1 MCGGPPGKGAGFS
14 LGSLWHVILTA
25 TLERTLIGKIKQGVK
40 RQAQAILW

>member
-25 TLERTLIGKIKQGVK
+25 TLEGMLIGKIKLRVK
-40 RQAQAILW
+40 RQAQAIL